1 MAKHDW
7 EALQA
12 AFLADN
18 ADTGITAQQWCEQH
32 GLNYQSARRYI
43 KPRAVQSAQK
53 KPRPTAHNAQSDI
66 TAQQCANS
74 DDAKEE
80 EHKLSSGADDDRDPE
95 PEPSEKPN
103 SGRSGNGR
111 FSKGNRHSEGNAG
124 NPNPVGAF
132 IPGNQA
138 ARKHGA
144 YARYLNADDLFE
156 AAEGSDLHDE
166 LIFTRARALSVTKT
180 MRKIH
185 EDLVAAESVEAR
197 IELYDKLLK
206 AESAL
211 DRNIGRI
218 ESIENSLSKLR
229 LDAVNVPRLTADT
242 YRIKAATAKL
252 KAETEKLSAESKDVT
267 TPMSDVVQDIQ
278 DMSGN
283 GMLS

>member
-1 MAKHDW
+1 MTKHDW
-7 EALQA
+7 VALQS
-12 AFLADN
+12 AFLVAH
-18 ADTGITAQQWCEQH
+18 AESGISVQQWCEQH

-43 KPRAVQSAQK
+43 KPRTAQSAQK
-53 KPRPTAHNAQSDI
+53 KPRTTAHNAQSDA
-66 TAQQCANS
+66 TAQQYANS
-74 DDAKEE
+74 DDVQQEE
-80 EHKLSSGADDDRDPE
+80 QKLSTDADDDRDPE
-95 PEPSEKPN
+95 SEPAEKPN
-103 SGRSGNGR
+103 SGRSGNGQ
-111 FSKGNRHSEGNAG
+111 FTKGNRHSEGNAG

-132 IPGNQA
+132 PPGNQV

-156 AAEGSDLHDE
+156 AVADSDLHDE

-218 ESIENSLSKLR
+218 ESIENSLSKLK

-252 KAETEKLSAESKDVT
+252 KAETQKLTSEGKGVT
-267 TPMSDVVQDIQ
+267 TPLSEAVKEVRDSGQD
-278 DMSGN
+278 G
-283 GMLS
+283 LL

>member
-18 ADTGITAQQWCEQH
+18 AVTGITAQQWCEQH

-43 KPRAVQSAQK
+43 KPRAAQSAQK
-53 KPRPTAHNAQSDI
+53 KPRRTAHNAQSDA

-74 DDAKEE
+74 DDVEE
-80 EHKLSSGADDDRDPE
+80 EEQKLSSDTDDDRDPE
-95 PEPSEKPN
+95 SEPTEKPN
-103 SGRSGNGR
+103 SGRSGNGQ
-111 FSKGNRHSEGNAG
+111 FTKGNRHSEGNAG

-132 IPGNQA
+132 TPGNQA

-156 AAEGSDLHDE
+156 AAADSDLHDE

-218 ESIENSLSKLR
+218 ESIENSLSKLK
-229 LDAVNVPRLTADT
+229 LDAINGPRLKADT
-242 YRIKAATAKL
+242 YRIKAATSKL
-252 KAETEKLSAESKDVT
+252 EAETQKLTSEGKGVT
-267 TPMSDVVQDIQ
+267 TPLSEAVKEVRDSGQD
-278 DMSGN
+278 G
-283 GMLS
+283 LL

>member
-18 ADTGITAQQWCEQH
+18 AVTGITAQQWCEQH

-43 KPRAVQSAQK
+43 KPRAAQSAQK
-53 KPRPTAHNAQSDI
+53 KPRRTAHNAQSDA
-66 TAQQCANS
+66 TAQQYANS
-74 DDAKEE
+74 DDAEE
-80 EHKLSSGADDDRDPE
+80 EEQKLSSDTDDDRDPE
-95 PEPSEKPN
+95 SEPTEKPN
-103 SGRSGNGR
+103 SGRSGNGQ
-111 FSKGNRHSEGNAG
+111 FTKGNRHSEGNAG

-132 IPGNQA
+132 TPGNQA

-156 AAEGSDLHDE
+156 AAADSDLHDE

-185 EDLVAAESVEAR
+185 EDLVAAESVDAR

-218 ESIENSLSKLR
+218 ESIENSLSKLK
-229 LDAVNVPRLTADT
+229 LDAINGPRLKADT
-242 YRIKAATAKL
+242 YRIKAATSKL
-252 KAETEKLSAESKDVT
+252 EAETQKLTSEGKGVT
-267 TPMSDVVQDIQ
+267 TPLSEAVKEVRDSGQD
-278 DMSGN
+278 G
-283 GMLS
+283 LL

>member
-18 ADTGITAQQWCEQH
+18 AATGITAQQWCEQH

-43 KPRAVQSAQK
+43 KPRAAQSAQK
-53 KPRPTAHNAQSDI
+53 KPRRTAHNAQSDA

-74 DDAKEE
+74 DDAEE
-80 EHKLSSGADDDRDPE
+80 EEQKLSSDTDDDCDPE
-95 PEPSEKPN
+95 PEPAEKPN
-103 SGRSGNGR
+103 SGRSGNGQ
-111 FSKGNRHSEGNAG
+111 FTKGNRHSEGNAG

-132 IPGNQA
+132 TPGNQV

-156 AAEGSDLHDE
+156 AAADSDLHDE

-185 EDLVAAESVEAR
+185 EDLAAAESVEAR

-229 LDAVNVPRLTADT
+229 LDAINGPRLTADM
-242 YRIKAATAKL
+242 YRIKAATSKL
-252 KAETEKLSAESKDVT
+252 KAETQKLTSEGKGVT
-267 TPMSDVVQDIQ
+267 TPLSEAVKEVRDSGQD
-278 DMSGN
+278 G
-283 GMLS
+283 LL

>member
-18 ADTGITAQQWCEQH
+18 ATTGITAQQWCEQH

-43 KPRAVQSAQK
+43 KPRAAQSAQK
-53 KPRPTAHNAQSDI
+53 KPRRTAHNAQSDA

-74 DDAKEE
+74 DDVEE
-80 EHKLSSGADDDRDPE
+80 EEQKLSSDVDDDRDPE
-95 PEPSEKPN
+95 PEPAEKPN
-103 SGRSGNGR
+103 SGRSGNGQ
-111 FSKGNRHSEGNAG
+111 FTKGNRHSEGNAG
-124 NPNPVGAF
+124 NSNPVGAF
-132 IPGNQA
+132 TPGNQV

-156 AAEGSDLHDE
+156 AAADSDLHDE

-185 EDLVAAESVEAR
+185 EDLAAAESVEAR

-229 LDAVNVPRLTADT
+229 LDAINGPRLAADM
-242 YRIKAATAKL
+242 YRIKAATSKL
-252 KAETEKLSAESKDVT
+252 KAETQKLTSEGKGVT
-267 TPMSDVVQDIQ
+267 TPLSEAVKEVRDSGQD
-278 DMSGN
+278 G
-283 GMLS
+283 LL

>member
-7 EALQA
+7 EALQV

-18 ADTGITAQQWCEQH
+18 ATTGITAQQWCEQH

-43 KPRAVQSAQK
+43 KPRAAQSAQK
-53 KPRPTAHNAQSDI
+53 KPRRTAHNAQSDA

-74 DDAKEE
+74 DDAEE
-80 EHKLSSGADDDRDPE
+80 EEQKLSSDTGDDRDPE
-95 PEPSEKPN
+95 SEPTEKPN

-111 FSKGNRHSEGNAG
+111 FTKGNRHSEGNAG

-132 IPGNQA
+132 TPGNQA

-156 AAEGSDLHDE
+156 AAADSDLHDE

-185 EDLVAAESVEAR
+185 EDLAATESVEAR

-229 LDAVNVPRLTADT
+229 LDAINGPRLTADM
-242 YRIKAATAKL
+242 YRIKAATSKL
-252 KAETEKLSAESKDVT
+252 KAETQKLTSEGKGVT
-267 TPMSDVVQDIQ
+267 TPLSEAVKEVRDSGQD
-278 DMSGN
+278 G
-283 GMLS
+283 LL

>member
-7 EALQA
+7 EALQT

-43 KPRAVQSAQK
+43 KPRAAQFAQK
-53 KPRPTAHNAQSDI
+53 KPRRTAHNAQSDA

-74 DDAKEE
+74 DDVEE
-80 EHKLSSGADDDRDPE
+80 EEQKLSSDADDDRDPE
-95 PEPSEKPN
+95 SEPAEKPN
-103 SGRSGNGR
+103 SGRSGNGQ
-111 FSKGNRHSEGNAG
+111 FTKGNRHSEGNAG

-132 IPGNQA
+132 TPGNQA

-156 AAEGSDLHDE
+156 AAADSDLHDE

-185 EDLVAAESVEAR
+185 EDLAAAESVEAR

-229 LDAVNVPRLTADT
+229 LDAINGPRLAADM
-242 YRIKAATAKL
+242 YRIKAATSKL
-252 KAETEKLSAESKDVT
+252 KAETQKLTSEGKGVT
-267 TPMSDVVQDIQ
+267 KPLSDAVKEVRDSGQD
-278 DMSGN
+278 G
-283 GMLS
+283 LL

>member
-1 MAKHDW
+1 MIGKRYKLHFWLITRIPGLPLSNGVNSMD
-7 EALQA
+7 LITNLHA
-12 AFLADN
+12 AISNLVLRSLRKRN
-18 ADTGITAQQWCEQH
+18 PVELRT
-32 GLNYQSARRYI
+32 
-43 KPRAVQSAQK
+43 V
-53 KPRPTAHNAQSDI
+53 AQSDA

-74 DDAKEE
+74 DDVEE
-80 EHKLSSGADDDRDPE
+80 EEQKLSSDADDDRDPE
-95 PEPSEKPN
+95 SEPAEKPN
-103 SGRSGNGR
+103 SGRSGNGQ
-111 FSKGNRHSEGNAG
+111 FTKGNRHSEGNAG

-132 IPGNQA
+132 TPGNQA

-156 AAEGSDLHDE
+156 AAADSDLHDE

-185 EDLVAAESVEAR
+185 EDLAAAESVEAR

-229 LDAVNVPRLTADT
+229 LDAINGPRLTADM
-242 YRIKAATAKL
+242 YRIKAATSKL
-252 KAETEKLSAESKDVT
+252 KAETQKLTSEGKGVT
-267 TPMSDVVQDIQ
+267 TPLSEAVKEVRDSGQD
-278 DMSGN
+278 G
-283 GMLS
+283 LL

>member
-43 KPRAVQSAQK
+43 KPRAAQSAQK
-53 KPRPTAHNAQSDI
+53 KPRRTAHNAQSDA

-74 DDAKEE
+74 DDAQQEE
-80 EHKLSSGADDDRDPE
+80 QKLSSDADDDRDPE
-95 PEPSEKPN
+95 SEPAEKPN
-103 SGRSGNGR
+103 SGRSGNGQ
-111 FSKGNRHSEGNAG
+111 FTKGNRHSEGNAG

-132 IPGNQA
+132 TPGNQA

-156 AAEGSDLHDE
+156 AAADSDLHDE

-185 EDLVAAESVEAR
+185 EDLVAAGSVEAR

-229 LDAVNVPRLTADT
+229 LDAINGPRLTADM
-242 YRIKAATAKL
+242 YRIKAATSKL
-252 KAETEKLSAESKDVT
+252 KAETQKLTSEGKGVT
-267 TPMSDVVQDIQ
+267 TPLSEAVKEVRDSGQD
-278 DMSGN
+278 G
-283 GMLS
+283 LL

>member
-7 EALQA
+7 EALQT

-43 KPRAVQSAQK
+43 KPRAAQSAQK
-53 KPRPTAHNAQSDI
+53 KPRRTAHNAQSDT

-74 DDAKEE
+74 DDVQQEE
-80 EHKLSSGADDDRDPE
+80 QKLSSDADDDRDPE
-95 PEPSEKPN
+95 SEPTEKPN
-103 SGRSGNGR
+103 SGRSGNGQ
-111 FSKGNRHSEGNAG
+111 FTKGNRHSEGNAG

-132 IPGNQA
+132 TPGNQA

-156 AAEGSDLHDE
+156 AAADSDLHDE

-185 EDLVAAESVEAR
+185 EDLAAAESVEAR

-229 LDAVNVPRLTADT
+229 LDAINGPRLTADM
-242 YRIKAATAKL
+242 YRIKAATSKL
-252 KAETEKLSAESKDVT
+252 KAETQKLTSEGKGVT
-267 TPMSDVVQDIQ
+267 TPLSEAVKEVRDSGQD
-278 DMSGN
+278 G
-283 GMLS
+283 LL

>member
-43 KPRAVQSAQK
+43 KPRAAQSAQK

-80 EHKLSSGADDDRDPE
+80 EQKLSLDTDEGRDPE
-95 PEPSEKPN
+95 SEPAEKPN

-144 YARYLNADDLFE
+144 YVRYLNADDLFE
-156 AAEGSDLHDE
+156 AAADSDLHDE

-252 KAETEKLSAESKDVT
+252 KAETEKLTSEGKGIT
-267 TPMSDVVQDIQ
+267 TPLSEAVKGVRDSGQD
-278 DMSGN
+278 G
-283 GMLS
+283 LL

>member
-18 ADTGITAQQWCEQH
+18 VDTGITAQQWCEQH

-43 KPRAVQSAQK
+43 KPRAAQSAQK
-53 KPRPTAHNAQSDI
+53 KPRRTAHNAQSDA

-74 DDAKEE
+74 DDAEE
-80 EHKLSSGADDDRDPE
+80 EEQKLSSDTDDDRDPE
-95 PEPSEKPN
+95 SEPAEKPN
-103 SGRSGNGR
+103 SGRSGNGQ
-111 FSKGNRHSEGNAG
+111 FTKGNRHSEGNAG
-124 NPNPVGAF
+124 NPNPVGVF
-132 IPGNQA
+132 TSGNQA

-156 AAEGSDLHDE
+156 AAADSDLHDE

-218 ESIENSLSKLR
+218 ESIENSLSKLK
-229 LDAVNVPRLTADT
+229 LDAINGPRLKADT
-242 YRIKAATAKL
+242 YRIKAATSKL
-252 KAETEKLSAESKDVT
+252 EAETQKLTSEGKGVT
-267 TPMSDVVQDIQ
+267 TPLSEAVKEVRDSGQD
-278 DMSGN
+278 G
-283 GMLS
+283 LL

>member
-12 AFLADN
+12 AFMADN

-43 KPRAVQSAQK
+43 KPRAAQSAQK
-53 KPRPTAHNAQSDI
+53 KPRRTAHNAQSDI

-74 DDAKEE
+74 DDDKEE
-80 EHKLSSGADDDRDPE
+80 EQELSSHTNDDSDPE

-103 SGRSGNGR
+103 SGRSGSGR
-111 FSKGNRHSEGNAG
+111 FTKGNRHSEGNAG

-132 IPGNQA
+132 TPGNQA

-229 LDAVNVPRLTADT
+229 LDAVNVPRLAADT

-252 KAETEKLSAESKDVT
+252 KAETEKLTSEGKGIT
-267 TPMSDVVQDIQ
+267 TPLSEAVKGVRDSGQD
-278 DMSGN
+278 G
-283 GMLS
+283 LL

>member
-43 KPRAVQSAQK
+43 KPRAAQSAQK
-53 KPRPTAHNAQSDI
+53 KPRRTAHNAQSDA

-74 DDAKEE
+74 DDAQQEE
-80 EHKLSSGADDDRDPE
+80 QKLSSDADDDRDLESE
-95 PEPSEKPN
+95 PAEKPN
-103 SGRSGNGR
+103 SGRSGNGQ
-111 FSKGNRHSEGNAG
+111 FTKGNRHSEGNAG

-132 IPGNQA
+132 TPGNQA

-156 AAEGSDLHDE
+156 AAADSDLHDE

-185 EDLVAAESVEAR
+185 EDLVAAGSVEAR

-229 LDAVNVPRLTADT
+229 LDAINGPRLTADM
-242 YRIKAATAKL
+242 YRIKAATSKL
-252 KAETEKLSAESKDVT
+252 KAETQKLTSEGKGVT
-267 TPMSDVVQDIQ
+267 TPLSEAVKEVRDSGQD
-278 DMSGN
+278 G
-283 GMLS
+283 LL

>member
-18 ADTGITAQQWCEQH
+18 AATGITAQQWCEQH

-43 KPRAVQSAQK
+43 KPRAAQSAQK
-53 KPRPTAHNAQSDI
+53 KPRRTAHNVQPDA

-74 DDAKEE
+74 DDAEE
-80 EHKLSSGADDDRDPE
+80 EEQKLSPDADDDRDPE
-95 PEPSEKPN
+95 SEPAEKPN
-103 SGRSGNGR
+103 SGRSGNGQ
-111 FSKGNRHSEGNAG
+111 FTKGNRHSEGNAG

-132 IPGNQA
+132 TPGNQA

-156 AAEGSDLHDE
+156 AAADSDLHDE

-185 EDLVAAESVEAR
+185 EDLVAAESVDAR

-218 ESIENSLSKLR
+218 ESIENSLSKLK
-229 LDAVNVPRLTADT
+229 LDAINGPRLKADT
-242 YRIKAATAKL
+242 YRIKAATSKL
-252 KAETEKLSAESKDVT
+252 EAETQKLTSEGKGVT
-267 TPMSDVVQDIQ
+267 TPLSEAVKEVRDSGQD
-278 DMSGN
+278 G
-283 GMLS
+283 LL

>member
-43 KPRAVQSAQK
+43 KPRAAQSAQK
-53 KPRPTAHNAQSDI
+53 KPRRTAHNAQSDA

-74 DDAKEE
+74 DDAQQEE
-80 EHKLSSGADDDRDPE
+80 QKLSSDADDDRDPE
-95 PEPSEKPN
+95 SEPTEKPN
-103 SGRSGNGR
+103 SGRSGNGQ
-111 FSKGNRHSEGNAG
+111 FTKGNRHSEGNAG

-132 IPGNQA
+132 TPGNQA

-156 AAEGSDLHDE
+156 AAADSDLHDE

-229 LDAVNVPRLTADT
+229 LDAINGPRLTADM
-242 YRIKAATAKL
+242 YRIKAATSKL
-252 KAETEKLSAESKDVT
+252 KAETQKLTSEGKGVT
-267 TPMSDVVQDIQ
+267 TPLSEAVKEVRDSGQD
-278 DMSGN
+278 G
-283 GMLS
+283 LL

>member
-18 ADTGITAQQWCEQH
+18 AATGITAQQWCEQH

-43 KPRAVQSAQK
+43 KPRAAQSAQK
-53 KPRPTAHNAQSDI
+53 KPRRTAHNAQSDA

-74 DDAKEE
+74 DDVEE
-80 EHKLSSGADDDRDPE
+80 EEQKLSSDTGDDRDPE
-95 PEPSEKPN
+95 SEPTEKPN
-103 SGRSGNGR
+103 SGRSGNGQ
-111 FSKGNRHSEGNAG
+111 FTKGNRHSEGNAS

-132 IPGNQA
+132 TPGNQA

-156 AAEGSDLHDE
+156 AAADSDLHDE

-218 ESIENSLSKLR
+218 ESIENSLSKLK
-229 LDAVNVPRLTADT
+229 LDAINGPRLKADT
-242 YRIKAATAKL
+242 YRIKAATSKL
-252 KAETEKLSAESKDVT
+252 EAETQKLTSEGKGVT
-267 TPMSDVVQDIQ
+267 TPLSEAVKEVRDSGQD
-278 DMSGN
+278 G
-283 GMLS
+283 LL

>member
-18 ADTGITAQQWCEQH
+18 AVTGITAQQWCEQH

-43 KPRAVQSAQK
+43 KPRAAQSAQK
-53 KPRPTAHNAQSDI
+53 KPRRTAHNAQSDA

-74 DDAKEE
+74 DDAQQEE
-80 EHKLSSGADDDRDPE
+80 QKLSSDADDDRDPE
-95 PEPSEKPN
+95 SEPAEKPN
-103 SGRSGNGR
+103 SGRSGNGQ
-111 FSKGNRHSEGNAG
+111 FTKGNRHSEGNAG
-124 NPNPVGAF
+124 NPNPVGTF
-132 IPGNQA
+132 TPGNQA

-156 AAEGSDLHDE
+156 AAADSDLHDE

-185 EDLVAAESVEAR
+185 EDLAAAGSVEAR
-197 IELYDKLLK
+197 IGLYDKLLK

-218 ESIENSLSKLR
+218 ESIENSLSKLK
-229 LDAVNVPRLTADT
+229 LDAINGPRLKADT
-242 YRIKAATAKL
+242 YRIKAATSKL
-252 KAETEKLSAESKDVT
+252 EAETQKLTSEGKGVT
-267 TPMSDVVQDIQ
+267 TPLSEAVKEVRDSGQD
-278 DMSGN
+278 G
-283 GMLS
+283 LL

>member
-18 ADTGITAQQWCEQH
+18 ATTGITAQQWCEQH

-53 KPRPTAHNAQSDI
+53 KPRRTAHNAQSDA

-74 DDAKEE
+74 DDAQQEE
-80 EHKLSSGADDDRDPE
+80 QKLSPDADDDRDPE
-95 PEPSEKPN
+95 SEPAEKPN
-103 SGRSGNGR
+103 SGRSGNGQ
-111 FSKGNRHSEGNAG
+111 FTKGNRHSEGNAG
-124 NPNPVGAF
+124 NPNPVGTF
-132 IPGNQA
+132 TPGNQV

-156 AAEGSDLHDE
+156 AAADSDLHDE

-185 EDLVAAESVEAR
+185 EDLAAAESVEAR

-229 LDAVNVPRLTADT
+229 LDAINGPRLTADM
-242 YRIKAATAKL
+242 YRIKAATSKL
-252 KAETEKLSAESKDVT
+252 KAETQKLTSEGKGVT
-267 TPMSDVVQDIQ
+267 TPLSEAVKEVRDSGQD
-278 DMSGN
+278 G
-283 GMLS
+283 LL

>member
-18 ADTGITAQQWCEQH
+18 VDTGITAQQWCEQH

-43 KPRAVQSAQK
+43 KPRAAQSAQK
-53 KPRPTAHNAQSDI
+53 KPRRTAHNAQSDA

-74 DDAKEE
+74 DDAEE
-80 EHKLSSGADDDRDPE
+80 EEQKLSSDTDDDRDLESE
-95 PEPSEKPN
+95 PAEKPN
-103 SGRSGNGR
+103 SGRSGNGQ
-111 FSKGNRHSEGNAG
+111 FTKGNRHSEGNAG
-124 NPNPVGAF
+124 NPNPVGVF
-132 IPGNQA
+132 TSGNQA

-156 AAEGSDLHDE
+156 AAADSDLHDE

-218 ESIENSLSKLR
+218 ESIENSLSKLK
-229 LDAVNVPRLTADT
+229 LDAINGPRLKADT
-242 YRIKAATAKL
+242 YRIKAATSKL
-252 KAETEKLSAESKDVT
+252 EAETQKLTSEGKGVT
-267 TPMSDVVQDIQ
+267 TPLSEAVKEVRDSGQD
-278 DMSGN
+278 G
-283 GMLS
+283 LL

>member
-43 KPRAVQSAQK
+43 KPRAAQSAQK
-53 KPRPTAHNAQSDI
+53 KPRTTAHNAQSDT

-74 DDAKEE
+74 DDAQQEE
-80 EHKLSSGADDDRDPE
+80 QKLSTGVDDDCDAE
-95 PEPSEKPN
+95 PEPAEKPN
-103 SGRSGNGR
+103 SGRSGNGQ
-111 FSKGNRHSEGNAG
+111 FTKGNRHSEGNAG

-132 IPGNQA
+132 TPGNQA

-156 AAEGSDLHDE
+156 AAADSDLHDE

-185 EDLVAAESVEAR
+185 EDLAAAESVEAR

-229 LDAVNVPRLTADT
+229 LDAINGPRLTADM
-242 YRIKAATAKL
+242 YRIKAATSKL
-252 KAETEKLSAESKDVT
+252 KAETQKLTSEGKGVT
-267 TPMSDVVQDIQ
+267 TPLSEAVKEVRDSGQD
-278 DMSGN
+278 G
-283 GMLS
+283 LL

>member
-18 ADTGITAQQWCEQH
+18 AATGITAQQWCEQH

-43 KPRAVQSAQK
+43 KPRAAQSAQK
-53 KPRPTAHNAQSDI
+53 KPRRTAHNAQPDA

-74 DDAKEE
+74 DDVEE
-80 EHKLSSGADDDRDPE
+80 EEQKLSSDADDDRDPE
-95 PEPSEKPN
+95 SEPTEKPN
-103 SGRSGNGR
+103 SGRSGNGQ
-111 FSKGNRHSEGNAG
+111 FTKGNRHSEGNVG

-132 IPGNQA
+132 TPGNQA

-156 AAEGSDLHDE
+156 AAADSDLHDE

-185 EDLVAAESVEAR
+185 EDLVAAGSVEAR

-229 LDAVNVPRLTADT
+229 LDAINGPRLTADM
-242 YRIKAATAKL
+242 YRIKAATSKL
-252 KAETEKLSAESKDVT
+252 KAETQKLTSEGKGVT
-267 TPMSDVVQDIQ
+267 TPLSEAVKEVRDSGQD
-278 DMSGN
+278 G
-283 GMLS
+283 LL

>member
-18 ADTGITAQQWCEQH
+18 ATTGITAQQWCEQH

-43 KPRAVQSAQK
+43 KPRAAQSAQK
-53 KPRPTAHNAQSDI
+53 KPRTTAHNAQSDT

-74 DDAKEE
+74 DDAEE
-80 EHKLSSGADDDRDPE
+80 EEQKLSPDVDDDCDPE
-95 PEPSEKPN
+95 PEPAEKPN
-103 SGRSGNGR
+103 SGRSGNGQ
-111 FSKGNRHSEGNAG
+111 FTKGNRHSEGNAG

-132 IPGNQA
+132 TPGNQA

-156 AAEGSDLHDE
+156 AAADSDLHDE

-185 EDLVAAESVEAR
+185 EDLAAAESVEAR

-218 ESIENSLSKLR
+218 ESIENSLSKLK
-229 LDAVNVPRLTADT
+229 LDAINGPRLKADT
-242 YRIKAATAKL
+242 YRIKAATSKL
-252 KAETEKLSAESKDVT
+252 EAETQKLTSEGKGVT
-267 TPMSDVVQDIQ
+267 TPLSEAVKEVRDSGQD
-278 DMSGN
+278 G
-283 GMLS
+283 LL

>member
-7 EALQA
+7 EALQT

-43 KPRAVQSAQK
+43 KPRAAQSAQK
-53 KPRPTAHNAQSDI
+53 KPRRTAHNAQSDT

-74 DDAKEE
+74 DDVQQEE
-80 EHKLSSGADDDRDPE
+80 QKLSTGVDDDRDPE
-95 PEPSEKPN
+95 SEPDEKPN
-103 SGRSGNGR
+103 SGRSGNGQ
-111 FSKGNRHSEGNAG
+111 FTKGNRHSEGNAG

-132 IPGNQA
+132 TPGNQA

-156 AAEGSDLHDE
+156 AAADSDLHDE

-185 EDLVAAESVEAR
+185 EDLAAAESVEAR

-218 ESIENSLSKLR
+218 ESIENSLSKLK
-229 LDAVNVPRLTADT
+229 LDAINGPRLKADT
-242 YRIKAATAKL
+242 YRIKAATSKL
-252 KAETEKLSAESKDVT
+252 EAETQKLTSEGKGVT
-267 TPMSDVVQDIQ
+267 TPLSEAVKEVRDSGQD
-278 DMSGN
+278 G
-283 GMLS
+283 LL

>member
-18 ADTGITAQQWCEQH
+18 AATGITAQQWCEQH

-43 KPRAVQSAQK
+43 KPRAAQSAQK
-53 KPRPTAHNAQSDI
+53 KPRRTAHNAQSDA

-74 DDAKEE
+74 DDAQQEE
-80 EHKLSSGADDDRDPE
+80 QKLSSDADDDRDPE
-95 PEPSEKPN
+95 SEPAEKPN
-103 SGRSGNGR
+103 SGRSGNGQ
-111 FSKGNRHSEGNAG
+111 FTKGNRHSEGNVG

-132 IPGNQA
+132 TPGNQA

-156 AAEGSDLHDE
+156 AAADSDLHDE

-185 EDLVAAESVEAR
+185 EDLVAAGSVEAR

-229 LDAVNVPRLTADT
+229 LDAINGPRLTADM
-242 YRIKAATAKL
+242 YRIKAATSKL
-252 KAETEKLSAESKDVT
+252 KAETQKLTSEGKGVT
-267 TPMSDVVQDIQ
+267 TPLSEAVKEVRDSGQD
-278 DMSGN
+278 G
-283 GMLS
+283 LL

>member
-18 ADTGITAQQWCEQH
+18 VDTGITAQQWCEQH

-43 KPRAVQSAQK
+43 KPRAAQSAQK
-53 KPRPTAHNAQSDI
+53 KPRTTAHNAQSDA

-74 DDAKEE
+74 DDVEE
-80 EHKLSSGADDDRDPE
+80 EEQKLSSDADDDRDLESE
-95 PEPSEKPN
+95 PAEKPN
-103 SGRSGNGR
+103 SGRSGNGQ
-111 FSKGNRHSEGNAG
+111 FTKGNRHSEGNAG
-124 NPNPVGAF
+124 NPNPVGVF
-132 IPGNQA
+132 TSGNQA

-156 AAEGSDLHDE
+156 AAADSDLHDE

-229 LDAVNVPRLTADT
+229 LDAINGPRLTADM
-242 YRIKAATAKL
+242 YRIKAATSKL
-252 KAETEKLSAESKDVT
+252 KAETQKLTSEGKGVT
-267 TPMSDVVQDIQ
+267 TPLSEAVKEVRDSGQD
-278 DMSGN
+278 G
-283 GMLS
+283 LL

>member
-7 EALQA
+7 EALQT

-43 KPRAVQSAQK
+43 KPRAAQSAQK
-53 KPRPTAHNAQSDI
+53 KPRRTAHNAQSDT

-74 DDAKEE
+74 DDVQQEE
-80 EHKLSSGADDDRDPE
+80 QKLSTGVDDDRDPE
-95 PEPSEKPN
+95 SEPDEKPN
-103 SGRSGNGR
+103 SGRSGNGQ
-111 FSKGNRHSEGNAG
+111 FTKGNRHSEGNAG

-132 IPGNQA
+132 TPGNQA

-156 AAEGSDLHDE
+156 AAADSDLHDE

-185 EDLVAAESVEAR
+185 EDLAAAESVEAR

-218 ESIENSLSKLR
+218 ESIENSLSKLK
-229 LDAVNVPRLTADT
+229 LDAINGPRLKADT
-242 YRIKAATAKL
+242 YRIKAATSKL
-252 KAETEKLSAESKDVT
+252 EAETQKLTSEGKGVT
-267 TPMSDVVQDIQ
+267 TPLSEAVKDVRDSGQD
-278 DMSGN
+278 G
-283 GMLS
+283 LL

>member
-12 AFLADN
+12 AFLADS

-43 KPRAVQSAQK
+43 KPRAAQSAQK
-53 KPRPTAHNAQSDI
+53 KPRRTAHHAQSDA
-66 TAQQCANS
+66 TAQQCANG
-74 DDAKEE
+74 DDAEE
-80 EHKLSSGADDDRDPE
+80 EEQKLSSDTDDDRDPE
-95 PEPSEKPN
+95 SEPDEKPN
-103 SGRSGNGR
+103 SGRSGNGQ
-111 FSKGNRHSEGNAG
+111 FTKGNRHSEGNAG

-132 IPGNQA
+132 TPGNQA

-156 AAEGSDLHDE
+156 AAADSDLHDE

-185 EDLVAAESVEAR
+185 EDLAAAESVEAR

-229 LDAVNVPRLTADT
+229 LDAINGPRLTADMH
-242 YRIKAATAKL
+242 RIKAATSKL
-252 KAETEKLSAESKDVT
+252 KAETQKLTSEGKGVT
-267 TPMSDVVQDIQ
+267 TPLSEAVKEVRDSGQD
-278 DMSGN
+278 G
-283 GMLS
+283 LL

>member
-7 EALQA
+7 EALQV

-18 ADTGITAQQWCEQH
+18 ATTGITAQQWCEQH

-43 KPRAVQSAQK
+43 KPRAAQSAQK
-53 KPRPTAHNAQSDI
+53 KPRRTAHNAQSDA

-74 DDAKEE
+74 DDAEE
-80 EHKLSSGADDDRDPE
+80 EEQKLSSDTGDDRDPE
-95 PEPSEKPN
+95 SEPTEKPN

-111 FSKGNRHSEGNAG
+111 FTKGNRHSEGNAG

-132 IPGNQA
+132 TPGNQA

-156 AAEGSDLHDE
+156 AAADSDLHDE

-185 EDLVAAESVEAR
+185 EDLAAAESVEAR

-229 LDAVNVPRLTADT
+229 LDAINGPRLTADM
-242 YRIKAATAKL
+242 YRIKAATSKL
-252 KAETEKLSAESKDVT
+252 KAETQKLTSEGKGVT
-267 TPMSDVVQDIQ
+267 TPLSEAVKEVRDSGQD
-278 DMSGN
+278 G
-283 GMLS
+283 LL

>member
-1 MAKHDW
+1 
-7 EALQA
+7 
-12 AFLADN
+12 
-18 ADTGITAQQWCEQH
+18 
-32 GLNYQSARRYI
+32 
-43 KPRAVQSAQK
+43 
-53 KPRPTAHNAQSDI
+53 
-66 TAQQCANS
+66 
-74 DDAKEE
+74 
-80 EHKLSSGADDDRDPE
+80 
-95 PEPSEKPN
+95 
-103 SGRSGNGR
+103 
-111 FSKGNRHSEGNAG
+111 
-124 NPNPVGAF
+124 
-132 IPGNQA
+132 
-138 ARKHGA
+138 
-144 YARYLNADDLFE
+144 
-156 AAEGSDLHDE
+156 
-166 LIFTRARALSVTKT
+166 

-185 EDLVAAESVEAR
+185 EDLAAAGSVEAR

-218 ESIENSLSKLR
+218 ESIENSLSKLK

>member
-7 EALQA
+7 EALQT

-43 KPRAVQSAQK
+43 KPRAAQSAQK
-53 KPRPTAHNAQSDI
+53 KPRRTAHNAQSDT

-74 DDAKEE
+74 DEGEE
-80 EHKLSSGADDDRDPE
+80 EEQELSSDADDDSDPDSE
-95 PEPSEKPN
+95 PPEKPN
-103 SGRSGNGR
+103 SGRSGDGR
-111 FSKGNRHSEGNAG
+111 FSKGNRHSEGNSG

-132 IPGNQA
+132 TPGNQT

-144 YARYLNADDLFE
+144 YARYLDADDLFE
-156 AAEGSDLHDE
+156 AVADSDLHDE

-185 EDLVAAESVEAR
+185 EDLVAAGSVEAR

-229 LDAVNVPRLTADT
+229 LDAINGPRLTADM
-242 YRIKAATAKL
+242 YRIKAATSKL
-252 KAETEKLSAESKDVT
+252 KAETQKLTSEGKGVT
-267 TPMSDVVQDIQ
+267 TPLSEAVKEVRDSGQD
-278 DMSGN
+278 G
-283 GMLS
+283 LL

>member
-7 EALQA
+7 EALQV

-18 ADTGITAQQWCEQH
+18 ATTGITAQQWCEQH

-43 KPRAVQSAQK
+43 KPRAAQSAQK
-53 KPRPTAHNAQSDI
+53 KPRRTAHNAQSDA

-74 DDAKEE
+74 DDAQQEE
-80 EHKLSSGADDDRDPE
+80 QKLSPDADDDRDAE
-95 PEPSEKPN
+95 PEPAEKPN
-103 SGRSGNGR
+103 SGRSGNGQ
-111 FSKGNRHSEGNAG
+111 FTKGNRHSEGNAG

-132 IPGNQA
+132 TPGNQV

-156 AAEGSDLHDE
+156 AAADSDLHDE

-185 EDLVAAESVEAR
+185 EDLAAAESVEAR

-229 LDAVNVPRLTADT
+229 LDAINGPRLTADM
-242 YRIKAATAKL
+242 YRIKAATSKL
-252 KAETEKLSAESKDVT
+252 KAETQKLTSEGKGVT
-267 TPMSDVVQDIQ
+267 TPLSEAVKEVRDSGQD
-278 DMSGN
+278 G
-283 GMLS
+283 LL

>member
-7 EALQA
+7 EALQT

-43 KPRAVQSAQK
+43 KPRAAQSAQK
-53 KPRPTAHNAQSDI
+53 KPRRTAHNAQSDT

-74 DDAKEE
+74 DDVQQEE
-80 EHKLSSGADDDRDPE
+80 QKLSTGVDDDRDPE
-95 PEPSEKPN
+95 SEPDEKPN
-103 SGRSGNGR
+103 SGRSGNGQ
-111 FSKGNRHSEGNAG
+111 FTKGNRHSEGNAG

-132 IPGNQA
+132 TSGNQA

-156 AAEGSDLHDE
+156 AAADSDLHDE
-166 LIFTRARALSVTKT
+166 LISTRARALSVTKT

-185 EDLVAAESVEAR
+185 EDLAAAESVEAR

-218 ESIENSLSKLR
+218 ESIENSLSKLK
-229 LDAVNVPRLTADT
+229 LDAINGPRLKADT
-242 YRIKAATAKL
+242 YRIKAATSKL
-252 KAETEKLSAESKDVT
+252 EAETQKLTSEGKGVT
-267 TPMSDVVQDIQ
+267 TPLSEAVKEVRDSGQD
-278 DMSGN
+278 G
-283 GMLS
+283 LL

>member
-43 KPRAVQSAQK
+43 KPRAAQSAQK
-53 KPRPTAHNAQSDI
+53 KPRRTTHNAQSDI

-80 EHKLSSGADDDRDPE
+80 EHKLSSHTDDDSDPV

-103 SGRSGNGR
+103 SGRSGNGQ
-111 FSKGNRHSEGNAG
+111 FTKGNRHSEGNAG

-132 IPGNQA
+132 TPGNQA

-252 KAETEKLSAESKDVT
+252 KAETEKLTSEGKGIT
-267 TPMSDVVQDIQ
+267 TPLSEAVKGVRDSGQD
-278 DMSGN
+278 G
-283 GMLS
+283 LL

>member
-18 ADTGITAQQWCEQH
+18 ATTGITAQQWCEQH

-43 KPRAVQSAQK
+43 KPRAAQSAQK
-53 KPRPTAHNAQSDI
+53 KPRRTAHNAQSDA

-74 DDAKEE
+74 DDAQQEE
-80 EHKLSSGADDDRDPE
+80 QKLSSDADDDRDLESE
-95 PEPSEKPN
+95 PTEKPN
-103 SGRSGNGR
+103 SGRSGNGQ
-111 FSKGNRHSEGNAG
+111 FTKGNRHSEGNAG

-132 IPGNQA
+132 TPGNQA

-156 AAEGSDLHDE
+156 AAADSDLHDE

-185 EDLVAAESVEAR
+185 EDLVAAGSVEAR

-229 LDAVNVPRLTADT
+229 LDAINGPRLTADM
-242 YRIKAATAKL
+242 YRIKAATSKL
-252 KAETEKLSAESKDVT
+252 KAETQKLTSEGKGVT
-267 TPMSDVVQDIQ
+267 TPLSEAVKEVRDSGQD
-278 DMSGN
+278 G
-283 GMLS
+283 LL

>member
-18 ADTGITAQQWCEQH
+18 SDTGITAQQWCEQH

-43 KPRAVQSAQK
+43 KPRAAQSAQK
-53 KPRPTAHNAQSDI
+53 KPRRTAHNAQSDI

-80 EHKLSSGADDDRDPE
+80 EQKLSSDTDDERDPE

-111 FSKGNRHSEGNAG
+111 FTKGNRHSEGNAG

-132 IPGNQA
+132 ALGNQA

-156 AAEGSDLHDE
+156 AAADSDLHDE

-229 LDAVNVPRLTADT
+229 LDAVNVPRLAADT

-252 KAETEKLSAESKDVT
+252 KAETEKLTSEGKGIT
-267 TPMSDVVQDIQ
+267 TPLSEAVKGVRDSGQD
-278 DMSGN
+278 G
-283 GMLS
+283 LL

>member
-18 ADTGITAQQWCEQH
+18 VDTGITAQQWCEQH

-43 KPRAVQSAQK
+43 KPRAAQSAQK
-53 KPRPTAHNAQSDI
+53 KPRRTAHNAQSDA

-74 DDAKEE
+74 DDAEE
-80 EHKLSSGADDDRDPE
+80 EEQKLSSDTDDDRDLESE
-95 PEPSEKPN
+95 PAEKPN
-103 SGRSGNGR
+103 SGRSGNGQ
-111 FSKGNRHSEGNAG
+111 FTKGNRHSEGNAG

-132 IPGNQA
+132 TPGNQA

-156 AAEGSDLHDE
+156 AAADSDLHDE

-185 EDLVAAESVEAR
+185 EDLVAAGSVEAR

-229 LDAVNVPRLTADT
+229 LDAINGPRLTADM
-242 YRIKAATAKL
+242 YRIKAATSKL
-252 KAETEKLSAESKDVT
+252 KAETQKLTSEGKGVT
-267 TPMSDVVQDIQ
+267 TPLSEAVKEVRDSGQD
-278 DMSGN
+278 G
-283 GMLS
+283 LL